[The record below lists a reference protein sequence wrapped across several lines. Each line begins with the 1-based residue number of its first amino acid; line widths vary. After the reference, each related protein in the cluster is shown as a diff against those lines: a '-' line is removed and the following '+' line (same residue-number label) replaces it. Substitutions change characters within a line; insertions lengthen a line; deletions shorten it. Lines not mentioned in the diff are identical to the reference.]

1 MPAKTET
8 EMVSIIVNHGTP
20 TQRVFATV
28 PVHKIED
35 FGARQVSAAFRK
47 ESTQTVHYLGPWMPM
62 DWTANA
68 DAELTLLERNNFV
81 TEEN

>member
-1 MPAKTET
+1 MPAQPV

-28 PVHKIED
+28 PTSKIED

-47 ESTQTVHYLGPWMPM
+47 ESTETVHYLGPWTPM
-62 DWTANA
+62 AWAENKT
-68 DAELTLLERNNFV
+68 AELTLLERANFV
-81 TEEN
+81 EED

>member
-28 PVHKIED
+28 PVTKVED

-47 ESTQTVHYLGPWMPM
+47 ESTETVHYLGPWMPM
-62 DWTANA
+62 DWDSNKS
-68 DAELTLLERNNFV
+68 AELTLLERSNFV
-81 TEEN
+81 EEN